1 MSEGDLRKPRLWR
14 IWSRF
19 IIQGIPFVILL
30 VPAAALT
37 HDTGYRDMIANIPLS
52 VIILIGVF
60 RVLDRR
66 YPPVKRH
73 RLSDFQGWAIGRLM
87 FVAAAVVLFQPTIT
101 CAALSISP
109 QEAAWINI
117 GRVGGSFVITACLV
131 AGLNEL
137 ITERTATWVYRAT
150 VLLLGTLVLGTVLAK
165 VVCA

>member
-19 IIQGIPFVILL
+19 TIQGILFVILL
-30 VPAAALT
+30 ALAAALAYAT
-37 HDTGYRDMIANIPLS
+37 DYHDMIANIPLQ
-52 VIILIGVF
+52 VTIFIFCAQVF
-60 RVLDRR
+60 DRR

-73 RLSDFQGWAIGRLM
+73 RLSVFQGWAIGRLI
-87 FVAAAVVLFQPTIT
+87 FVAAPVILFQPTIA

-117 GRVGGSFVITACLV
+117 GRVGAGFLITACLS
-131 AGLNEL
+131 AGLHGL
-137 ITERTATWVYRAT
+137 ITERTATWVYRAIW
-150 VLLLGTLVLGTVLAK
+150 LLLGTLVLGTILVR